1 MKIFNS
7 IFRTSSRSSTKQHRT
22 STTAS
27 VNNTVGVGG
36 VPPPGVPSPS
46 GLPTGP
52 PPDASAV
59 SGPGPAP
66 TPGVAPEEPLP
77 PGWEMRYDNYG
88 RRYYVD
94 HNNRYD

>member
-1 MKIFNS
+1 M
-7 IFRTSSRSSTKQHRT
+7 
-22 STTAS
+22 
-27 VNNTVGVGG
+27 GVGG

-94 HNNRYD
+94 HNNRYDLNIPIPIISFQKKYLLKEYLLGN